1 MTNPLF
7 SALALTMLAAHLAT
21 FAVGLIRRS
30 AGLML
35 RLNLAVAG
43 SLLAY
48 LVLHPRGLASPLDHT
63 LLALAVFEALVAT
76 TAIAALRGATFTT
89 AASWAVFSFHT
100 AATLAVTAFALV
112 VRVTKLI

>member
-1 MTNPLF
+1 MLTPLF
-7 SALALTMLAAHLAT
+7 SALALTMLTAHLVA
-21 FAVGLIRRS
+21 FAAGLMWRS

-43 SLLAY
+43 ALLTY
-48 LVLHPRGLASPLDHT
+48 LTLHPHWPGPSLDHT
-63 LLALAVFEALVAT
+63 VLALIVFEALVAA
-76 TAIAALRGATFTT
+76 TAIAALRGAIFTT